1 MINKL
6 PKEIIG
12 YMIDNIPP
20 FTGIAIVKTDN
31 SGTVKGYYGS
41 FDKYLN
47 KVPSEG
53 IQIADLFPFVEGLIP
68 LPQESILLPNM
79 QVGDKTYA
87 DIHIVLT
94 KDNNHWLF
102 FMDRTQDVESIRDII
117 QGINEKK
124 LESEKKDKS
133 YSFDNPF
140 GDTAIFG
147 TQVFLKIDNETAVPL
162 GESPLWVTGA
172 KELSGIIIKNKA
184 VKIKDIFPF
193 LEVFFEEAADHWE
206 SGKETLFN
214 SGIWIENFKKDEDTL
229 LKAGA
234 TTRNGKQFLLIRK
247 INGDVGEEQ
256 EVIQKAREQKLL
268 YEKLDKTKS
277 RLKQLLDYKE
287 RFVSIISHDLRSPVA
302 SVLGIAEML
311 TNDED
316 FLDKLDDFN
325 REMIMSIKEEMQ
337 RLLDY
342 NDKLYHWSNLEL
354 GNFEIVH
361 EKINLFELVT
371 KAYQTSK
378 AKMDAK
384 SIVFENSV
392 DKDTAIEVDI
402 TLILQVLN
410 NLLSNAV
417 KFTPNN
423 GNISVSSQFTGD
435 GINLVVADSGVG
447 MPPEVRD
454 TLFDDSIRSTTLG
467 TLGEKGS
474 GLGIGI
480 IKKIIDAH
488 GFSIKVESEKGKGT
502 SFIISI
508 PKENIS

>member
-1 MINKL
+1 
-6 PKEIIG
+6 
-12 YMIDNIPP
+12 
-20 FTGIAIVKTDN
+20 
-31 SGTVKGYYGS
+31 
-41 FDKYLN
+41 
-47 KVPSEG
+47 
-53 IQIADLFPFVEGLIP
+53 
-68 LPQESILLPNM
+68 
-79 QVGDKTYA
+79 
-87 DIHIVLT
+87 
-94 KDNNHWLF
+94 
-102 FMDRTQDVESIRDII
+102 
-117 QGINEKK
+117 
-124 LESEKKDKS
+124 
-133 YSFDNPF
+133 
-140 GDTAIFG
+140 
-147 TQVFLKIDNETAVPL
+147 
-162 GESPLWVTGA
+162 
-172 KELSGIIIKNKA
+172 
-184 VKIKDIFPF
+184 
-193 LEVFFEEAADHWE
+193 
-206 SGKETLFN
+206 
-214 SGIWIENFKKDEDTL
+214 
-229 LKAGA
+229 
-234 TTRNGKQFLLIRK
+234 
-247 INGDVGEEQ
+247 
-256 EVIQKAREQKLL
+256 
-268 YEKLDKTKS
+268 
-277 RLKQLLDYKE
+277 
-287 RFVSIISHDLRSPVA
+287 
-302 SVLGIAEML
+302 LGIAEML